1 MCDVRLRSVSMYMS
15 CSMACCV
22 RSTPHTRGVT
32 TAWPV
37 DRGTPSSALRYC
49 YDVRGSLTT
58 QRADVCPG
66 FAQELTL
73 HPRRNRRPPVEALA
87 MLLMSQAPTLRVLS
101 MHHDVM
107 PHHLLNALSSLR
119 ALTHLMVRDWPYHRQ
134 QYGPTVCICHLL
146 TTHH

>member
-1 MCDVRLRSVSMYMS
+1 
-15 CSMACCV
+15 
-22 RSTPHTRGVT
+22 
-32 TAWPV
+32 
-37 DRGTPSSALRYC
+37 
-49 YDVRGSLTT
+49 
-58 QRADVCPG
+58 
-66 FAQELTL
+66 
-73 HPRRNRRPPVEALA
+73 

-134 QYGPTVCICHLL
+134 QYGPTVCICYLL